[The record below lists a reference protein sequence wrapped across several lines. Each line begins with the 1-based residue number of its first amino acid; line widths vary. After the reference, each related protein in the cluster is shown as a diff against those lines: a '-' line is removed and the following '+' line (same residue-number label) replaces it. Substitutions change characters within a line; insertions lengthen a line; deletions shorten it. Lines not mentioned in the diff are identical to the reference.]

1 MTNKYSKH
9 ILTAAM
15 LMIGSAAMAQNLNS
29 AYFTDNYAFRHDM
42 NPAYGNDQGY
52 FSIPVL
58 GNVNVNVQGNFGY
71 EDVIMHNP
79 RYGVDSDKK
88 MTTFMN
94 PYISD
99 SKALDGFASGNNR
112 VVGNVNLTILSAG
125 FKGFGGYNTIEINS
139 KSSFGMSLPYELFA
153 FARNIGNNTYN
164 IGDIG
169 INAQSYAEL
178 ALGHSHKINDKL
190 RIGAKLKFLF
200 GLGRADFKFKDVKAD
215 LSGTDKWTVSGD
227 ALTEVSVLGFSYKT
241 KTEEYKDETKGTY
254 EKVDD
259 IEVDGY
265 GLSGF
270 GMAVDLGAIY
280 KINDDWT
287 VSASV
292 LDLGFINW
300 KNNIRAVNRSKSF
313 EFNGFHDT
321 SVKSEG
327 GNTIDDQTDK
337 YSDQIKDFINLRN
350 DGDKGSRS
358 TGIGATVN
366 LGCEYTLPVYR
377 KMTFGLLSSTRINGD
392 FTWTE
397 GRLSANWKPLKW
409 IDGGVNFAVS
419 SFTTSMGWVLNLH
432 PKGINLYVG
441 MDHIL
446 GKTSK
451 EFIPLSSKANVSL
464 GMSIAF

>member
-1 MTNKYSKH
+1 MTKKYSKH

-164 IGDIG
+164 IGDISV
-169 INAQSYAEL
+169 NAQSYAEL

-200 GLGRADFKFKDVKAD
+200 GLGRADFNFKDVKAD

-241 KTEEYKDETKGTY
+241 KTEEYKNEINGSY

-270 GMAVDLGAIY
+270 GMAVDLGAVY

-451 EFIPLSSKANVSL
+451 EFIPLSSNANISL

>member
-1 MTNKYSKH
+1 MTKKYSKH

-71 EDVIMHNP
+71 EDIIMHNP

-139 KSSFGMSLPYELFA
+139 KSSFGVSLPYELFA

-337 YSDQIKDFINLRN
+337 YSDQIKDFINLKN

-451 EFIPLSSKANVSL
+451 EFIPLSSNANVSL

>member
-1 MTNKYSKH
+1 
-9 ILTAAM
+9 M

-164 IGDIG
+164 IGDISA
-169 INAQSYAEL
+169 NAQSYAEL

-200 GLGRADFKFKDVKAD
+200 GLGRADFNFKDVKAD

-241 KTEEYKDETKGTY
+241 KTEEYKDEINGSY

-270 GMAVDLGAIY
+270 GMAVDLGAVY

-451 EFIPLSSKANVSL
+451 EFIPLSSNANVSL

>member
-1 MTNKYSKH
+1 MTKKYSKH

-71 EDVIMHNP
+71 EDIIMHNP

-139 KSSFGMSLPYELFA
+139 KSSFGVSLPYELFA

-451 EFIPLSSKANVSL
+451 EFIPLSSNANVSL